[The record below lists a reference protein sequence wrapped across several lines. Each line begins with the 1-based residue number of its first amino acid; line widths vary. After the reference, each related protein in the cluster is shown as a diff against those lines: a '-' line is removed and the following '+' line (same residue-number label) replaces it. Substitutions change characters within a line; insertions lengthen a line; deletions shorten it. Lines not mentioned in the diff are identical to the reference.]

1 MMSLEIEGHAEKRQA
16 EEIIASTPKMPGI
29 DSVSVGL
36 GSDWSGDPSLN
47 LTFLLQHDCVI
58 DDDFARRFVD
68 YSASVVDKILQ
79 SGVSRFPYTRVK
91 RAA

>member
-1 MMSLEIEGHAEKRQA
+1 MPAEIKGDADKIQA

-36 GSDWSGDPSLN
+36 SNDWTGDPSLN